1 MPSVVTKPGVLL
13 IDYGDLPSL
22 AAVAL
27 QSRPDEVMIFHPR
40 GRDAAAG
47 GRETAALGHAEILGA
62 EIILVDLLP
71 EIDAGGSGGIAGTA
85 AAGWETDRDQA
96 MDDACVLMHVVATAD
111 RMACPMIL
119 WPRQVGPDADAVGRA
134 VLRANLVVDVVEVG
148 AGPGAVGRL
157 AIDMPLVD
165 LTDHRLV
172 ELAEEGGAPMR
183 AFWPC
188 DSGGRPARQPC
199 HACEGCRRWASAFE
213 TAGSPWPWTTV
224 PI

>member
-1 MPSVVTKPGVLL
+1 MSKPGVLL

-22 AAVAL
+22 AAVTL

-47 GRETAALGHAEILGA
+47 RRETAALGHAEMLGA
-62 EIILVDLLP
+62 EIVLVDLLP
-71 EIDAGGSGGIAGTA
+71 EIDAGGSAGIITS
-85 AAGWETDRDQA
+85 EPDRDQA
-96 MDDACVLMHVVATAD
+96 LDDACVLMHVVAVAD
-111 RMACPMIL
+111 RMGCPMIL
-119 WPRQVGPDADAVGRA
+119 WPRQVGPDAEAVGRA
-134 VLRANLVVDVVEVG
+134 VLRANLVADVVEVG
-148 AGPGAVGRL
+148 AGPGAAGRL
-157 AIDMPLVD
+157 AIDLPLVD

-188 DSGGRPARQPC
+188 DSGGSPPRHPC
-199 HACEGCRRWASAFE
+199 HGCEGCRRWTSAFE
-213 TAGSPWPWTTV
+213 TAGSPWPWTAV